1 MKGTQ
6 NEKISQIKFE
16 TLVVG
21 IDVGKETH
29 YARAFDYR
37 GIELARLLRF
47 SNTDQ
52 GFERFDQ
59 WMRDI
64 CKQQEKTEVIAGF
77 EPTGHYWFTLGDHL
91 KRQGHKLAIVN
102 PFHVKRTKELDDN
115 SPTKNDRKDPKT
127 IAMLVK
133 DGRYRE
139 VYIPDDIYQELRE
152 AVSERERLQEQLTS
166 IYNRVV
172 RWLDIRFPEFTTV
185 FKDWRRNAALI
196 TLRSFPT
203 PEKVMETG
211 VNKIVETWRK
221 QMKRASLKRA
231 EALVKAA
238 SRSVGRTSGKVASEA
253 SLQNLLAEYDLYCQQ
268 YDKLEQLMQELLMQV
283 PNADKLLDIKGVG
296 LTTATTFVSEVG
308 DISRFQDPRQ
318 IQKLAGLNLVENSSG
333 KHKGKT
339 TISRRGRKRLRHSL
353 FFSMIAMLG
362 KNQEFRLLHQRN
374 LMRENNPLN
383 KMQSIIALC
392 GKLIRVFFAILTKG
406 VDYSPEK
413 MLRDM
418 EQSVRVAA

>member
-1 MKGTQ
+1 
-6 NEKISQIKFE
+6 
-16 TLVVG
+16 
-21 IDVGKETH
+21 
-29 YARAFDYR
+29 
-37 GIELARLLRF
+37 
-47 SNTDQ
+47 
-52 GFERFDQ
+52 
-59 WMRDI
+59 
-64 CKQQEKTEVIAGF
+64 
-77 EPTGHYWFTLGDHL
+77 
-91 KRQGHKLAIVN
+91 
-102 PFHVKRTKELDDN
+102 
-115 SPTKNDRKDPKT
+115 
-127 IAMLVK
+127 MLVK

-196 TLRSFPT
+196 TLRNFPT
-203 PEKVMETG
+203 PEKVMEMG
-211 VNKIVETWRK
+211 VDKIVETWRK

-238 SRSVGRTSGKVASEA
+238 SRSVGRTSGKVASET
-253 SLQNLLAEYDLYCQQ
+253 SLQNLLAEYDLYYQQ
-268 YDKLEQLMQELLMQV
+268 YDKQEQLMQDLLMQV

-296 LTTATTFVSEVG
+296 LITAATFVGEVG

-374 LMRENNPLN
+374 LTRENNPLN

-413 MLRDM
+413 MLGDM
-418 EQSVRVAA
+418 EQSTRVAA

>member
-6 NEKISQIKFE
+6 NEKISQIKIE

-21 IDVGKETH
+21 IDIGKETH

-37 GIELARLLRF
+37 GLELAKLLKF

-52 GFERFDQ
+52 GFEHLDQ
-59 WMRDI
+59 WMRDT
-64 CKQQEKTEVIAGF
+64 CKQQEKTEIIVGF

-238 SRSVGRTSGKVASEA
+238 SRSVGRTSGKVASAA
-253 SLQNLLAEYDLYCQQ
+253 SLQNLLAEYDLYRQQ
-268 YDKLEQLMQELLMQV
+268 YEKLEQLMQELLMQV
-283 PNADKLLDIKGVG
+283 PNANKLLNIKGVG
-296 LTTATTFVSEVG
+296 LITAATFVGEVG

-374 LMRENNPLN
+374 LTRENNPLN

-413 MLRDM
+413 MLGDM
-418 EQSVRVAA
+418 EQSMRAAA

>member
-21 IDVGKETH
+21 IDIGKETH

-37 GIELARLLRF
+37 GIELARLLKF

-52 GFERFDQ
+52 GFQRLEQ

-64 CKQQEKTEVIAGF
+64 CKQQEKTEIIAGF

-91 KRQGHKLAIVN
+91 KRQGYKLAIVN

-203 PEKVMETG
+203 PEKVVKMG
-211 VNKIVETWRK
+211 VDAIIETWRK

-231 EALVKAA
+231 ERLVKAA

-268 YDKLEQLMQELLMQV
+268 YDKQEQLMQELLMQV

-296 LTTATTFVSEVG
+296 LITAATFVGEVG

-339 TISRRGRKRLRHSL
+339 TISRRGRRRLRHSL

-362 KNQEFRLLHQRN
+362 KNREFRLLHQRN

-413 MLRDM
+413 MLGDM
-418 EQSVRVAA
+418 EQSSRVAA